1 MALDTSR
8 PRRTPI
14 TASHARRGV
23 ALLLGALAALL
34 ALLPAPGFATNQG
47 APSVTFVA
55 VSSVPGGDSTYGLGE
70 TIRVTLTFS
79 ESVTVTGTPRLAIDM
94 DPADWGRKWAAY
106 ESGSGTSGLTFA
118 HTVVQPNFSSGGI
131 AVLADSLELNGGAI
145 RSASSQ
151 ADAAL
156 GHAAL
161 DHDADHRVDWQL
173 SPPQP
178 NRAPVLNTATRNHER
193 FVAEQNAPRGFLV
206 SKSFAG
212 LFSDPDGDQLTYAVS
227 ITGGRAQLAE
237 DVTIGS
243 WGRSDVIAAKSP
255 HPREATMRVFLEVD
269 AEDDWDAL
277 EPPLPERP
285 VITVTLTATDPGG
298 LSASVQGDFL
308 IIWEPAARVLTQKN
322 LDDHRANSLG
332 PRDSGSEQATGPTVT
347 AVNVASNAGPDKTYF
362 LGETIRIALTFSEAV
377 DVTGAPHLKIDMDPA
392 DWGRKVVPYE
402 SGSGTDTL
410 VFAHVVVE
418 PNYSTQGIAVLEDTL
433 DLNGG
438 TIQSSSSQTA
448 ADLAHD
454 GLAHQGEHRVNW
466 KFPPG
471 SATVIDVEVTSDPG
485 ADDFYELGETIRVSL
500 TFSEAVDVTGTPELK
515 IDMDPAD
522 WGTKVAAYESGSGTD
537 TLTFA
542 HVVVQP
548 NYSMQG
554 IAVLADS
561 LALNG
566 GTIKSTATQAD
577 AALAHFGLAH
587 QENDR
592 VNWRYPGLRPDAPAV
607 TYLAISS
614 DAGSDRL
621 YTKGEV
627 IRVTLRLSE
636 AAHVTGAPRLK
647 LDLHSGDDGERWAD
661 YESGSGGT
669 SLVFAYTVVEG
680 DGSPNGV
687 AVAADSLE
695 LNGGTIVSATDAS
708 NTALLAHTGLAR
720 NPNHRVDCIP
730 PMLLSAVVEGTT
742 LTLRFD
748 EALGEAGSL
757 SSDQFAVARTPQGG
771 TEEPI
776 GLIGAPVISDDLLT
790 LTLASA
796 VVDTDTDVK
805 ISYTKPTTGQNNRLI
820 DLLGN
825 EAESFSDVS
834 VSGDTTPP
842 RLVSGQVDSDTMYL
856 FFSEPLD
863 ETSLGGWFRISATL
877 TSGATIIFT
886 TNGPVEI
893 EGNQV
898 TVVLGRTERTGKKW
912 VVKAGVQSNHAYYV
926 KDYKPGAQVLRDLA
940 GNPVETPR
948 LWGIDWSN
956 GELYATPPVRLE
968 NITAEPP

>member
-1 MALDTSR
+1 MTLDTSR
-8 PRRTPI
+8 RWRTPVI
-14 TASHARRGV
+14 GPRARRRSPHTTPRLLGRL
-23 ALLLGALAALL
+23 ALLLVTLAALL
-34 ALLPAPGFATNQG
+34 TLLPAPGVAANQG
-47 APSVTFVA
+47 APTVTFVA
-55 VSSVPGGDSTYGLGE
+55 VTSVPGVDGAYALGE
-70 TIRVTLTFS
+70 TVRVTLSFS
-79 ESVTVTGTPRLAIDM
+79 EAVDVTGSPRLAIDM
-94 DPADWGRKWAAY
+94 DPADWGQKWAAY
-106 ESGSGTSGLTFA
+106 ESGSGTSNIIFA
-118 HTVVQPNFSSGGI
+118 YTVVEPNFSSQGV
-131 AVLADSLELNGGAI
+131 AVLPDSLELNGGTI
-145 RSASSQ
+145 KSSASQSV
-151 ADAAL
+151 ADL
-156 GHAAL
+156 SHVGI
-161 DHDADHRVDWQL
+161 DHDAQHQVNWRL
-173 SPPQP
+173 TPPVP
-178 NRAPVLNTATRNHER
+178 NQAPVVNSGTQAYRS
-193 FVAEQNAPRGFLV
+193 FVSEQNAPRGFLV

-212 LFSDPDGDQLTYAVS
+212 LFTDPDGDQLTYDAAV
-227 ITGGRAQLAE
+227 TGGRAELLDDLA
-237 DVTIGS
+237 IGS
-243 WGRSDVIAAKSP
+243 RGRSDLLAGQNP
-255 HPREATMRVFLEVD
+255 WPRGATQRVFIEVD
-269 AEDDWDAL
+269 DEDDWASL
-277 EPPLPERP
+277 EPSLAARP
-285 VITVTLTATDPGG
+285 VITVTVTATDPTG
-298 LSASVQGDFL
+298 LTASVSGDFVV
-308 IIWEPAARVLTQKN
+308 IWTPVVTQLN
-322 LDDHRANSLG
+322 LDEQPANSLG

-708 NTALLAHTGLAR
+708 NPALLAHTRLAR

-730 PMLLSAVVEGTT
+730 PTLLRSEVSDET
-742 LTLRFD
+742 LTLKFD
-748 EALGEAGSL
+748 EALGAAATL
-757 SSDQFAVARTPQGG
+757 SNAQFVVVRTPEGG
-771 TEEPI
+771 TEESI
-776 GLIGAPVISDDLLT
+776 SLIGAPVISGDLLT

-796 VVDTDTDVK
+796 VLDTDTDVK

-825 EAESFSDVS
+825 QVESFSDVP
-834 VSGDTTPP
+834 VTGDVTPP
-842 RLVSGQVDSDTMYL
+842 RLVSGEIDGNTLTLY
-856 FFSEPLD
+856 FSEPLD
-863 ETSLGGWFRISATL
+863 EDSGGDGDVFRPTVRHGYVTRTFTARPTEVIVSGNTVTLVDIQYGTEPGVTANRVQYFQSTDPMSA
-877 TSGATIIFT
+877 
-886 TNGPVEI
+886 
-893 EGNQV
+893 
-898 TVVLGRTERTGKKW
+898 
-912 VVKAGVQSNHAYYV
+912 
-926 KDYKPGAQVLRDLA
+926 VLRDLA
-940 GNPVETPR
+940 GNPVSAPR
-948 LWGIDWSN
+948 RFSN
-956 GELYATPPVRLE
+956 LHRMTDEIPLTNVTE
-968 NITAEPP
+968 